1 MNFLTDKGAMA
12 FMSSFEAVFKSVPH
26 LPKGVVNFLVSVAPW
41 LAGLSGILSLYGG
54 VTNLFFSNRVGMA
67 TTLKAITGINPAYFT
82 IAGVI
87 AILTGLLMLMAFT
100 PLRNRKLVGW
110 MYLFWVTV
118 LSFTQNVIGLLM
130 GVGGLVG
137 TLIGAAIGFYLVFE
151 LKSAYKK

>member
-1 MNFLTDKGAMA
+1 
-12 FMSSFEAVFKSVPH
+12 
-26 LPKGVVNFLVSVAPW
+26 
-41 LAGLSGILSLYGG
+41 
-54 VTNLFFSNRVGMA
+54 MA